1 MKKTE
6 SPERSRRILI
16 VEDDKFSLNAYR
28 VKLQKVGFEI
38 KIAMDGEE
46 AIEIL
51 KSYTPGLIILDL
63 ILPKKDGFSVLAE
76 LKANESW
83 KKIPILIVSNLGQKE
98 DIDRGMVLGAKDY
111 VVKTDLSLDDLV
123 KKINFLLK

>member
-1 MKKTE
+1 MKK
-6 SPERSRRILI
+6 ILI

-51 KSYTPGLIILDL
+51 KNYTPGLILLDL
-63 ILPKKDGFSVLAE
+63 ILPKKDGFAVLAG
-76 LKANESW
+76 LRANENW
-83 KKIPILIVSNLGQKE
+83 KKIPVLIVSNLGQKE

-123 KKINFLLK
+123 KKINSLLK